1 MEKLI
6 IKMVEEHYET
16 DSDIRNVMK
25 YIAGEGKNVDRE
37 EVLRKKG
44 KGVSKNASKAA
55 RQMIAVQKAVGKDHG
70 RRLYQM
76 VVSFPKDMHNK
87 KLIKKVAEDI
97 ADMLFEKYQVYYG
110 IHISKDHWHIHFAIN
125 AVSYETGNK
134 WHQSN
139 GELKEMKERI
149 YDLCDTTLIIR

>member
-6 IKMVEEHYET
+6 IKMVDEHYET

-25 YIAGEGKNVDRE
+25 YIAGEGKNAYRE
-37 EVLRKKG
+37 EVLKKRG

-55 RQMIAVQKAVGKDHG
+55 QQMIAVQKSLGKDHG

-76 VVSFPKDMHNK
+76 IVSLPKDVHDK
-87 KLIKKVAEDI
+87 KLIKNMAEEI

-110 IHISKDHWHIHFAIN
+110 IHTSKENWHIHFAIN
-125 AVSYETGNK
+125 AVSHENGKK
-134 WHQSN
+134 WHQN
-139 GELKEMKERI
+139 KGELAEMKVRI
-149 YDLCDTTLIIR
+149 YDLVRYDIDN

>member
-1 MEKLI
+1 
-6 IKMVEEHYET
+6 MVNDHYET

-25 YIAGEGKNVDRE
+25 YIAGEGKNADRE
-37 EVLRKKG
+37 EVLRKNG

-55 RQMIAVQKAVGKDHG
+55 RQMIAVQKAMGKDHD

-76 VVSFPKDMHNK
+76 VVSFPKDMHDK

-134 WHQSN
+134 WHQN
-139 GELKEMKERI
+139 KGEFTEMKERI
-149 YDLCDTTLIIR
+149 YDLVDKS

>member
-1 MEKLI
+1 MEMLI
-6 IKMVEEHYET
+6 IKMVDEHYET

-37 EVLRKKG
+37 EVLRKEG

-55 RQMIAVQKAVGKDHG
+55 RQMIAVQKAVGKAKG

-76 VVSFPKDMHNK
+76 VVSFPKYMHDK
-87 KLIKKVAEDI
+87 KLIKKVAEEI
-97 ADMLFEKYQVYYG
+97 SNMLFEKYQVYYG
-110 IHISKDHWHIHFAIN
+110 IHTSKEHWHIHFAIN

-134 WHQSN
+134 WHQNN
-139 GELKEMKERI
+139 GEFEEMKERI
-149 YDLCDTTLIIR
+149 YDLVQSDIDN